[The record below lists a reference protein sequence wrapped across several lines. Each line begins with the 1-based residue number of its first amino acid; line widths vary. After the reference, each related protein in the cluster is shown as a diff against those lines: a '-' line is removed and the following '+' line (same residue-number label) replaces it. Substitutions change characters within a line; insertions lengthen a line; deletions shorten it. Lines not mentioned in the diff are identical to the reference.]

1 MVVVKKNN
9 VPKAEGII
17 REEDPSAF
25 TIISDATEIYG
36 LGYKSIFAEK
46 L

>member
-9 VPKAEGII
+9 LPKAETII
-17 REEDPSAF
+17 KEEDPDSF